1 MEWGRRIITGACC
14 LQMYLEAVLDGFNAV
29 RSRPHLS
36 RTPMFRVCSEAL
48 VPFLACHFRESC
60 IASPDMREML
70 LQTISILLQ
79 SKSFVARFEA
89 SSEARAHLVRL
100 SLPLQTWLGFCAS
113 CILMSPFNPT
123 WTSLCLCWQ
132 ISGSCRMVW
141 TAPRLP
147 QRHPTNP

>member
-1 MEWGRRIITGACC
+1 
-14 LQMYLEAVLDGFNAV
+14 MYLEAVLDGFNAV

-89 SSEARAHLVRL
+89 SSEARAQLVRL
-100 SLPLQTWLGFCAS
+100 FRLCGFWLGFPNTPCYCS
-113 CILMSPFNPT
+113 SPTP
-123 WTSLCLCWQ
+123 
-132 ISGSCRMVW
+132 
-141 TAPRLP
+141 PRCHSAHV
-147 QRHPTNP
+147 RR